1 MVAFKDAISESG
13 RKLSLMVSE
22 NQQKALESLLA
33 DIQGAQMSTRRKAL
47 YSLMFFLFLVALY
60 WTGLALV
67 ESFLSLRENL
77 TGKFKFMITDPSDIE
92 SLKLGHLERMSA
104 AHNSQMYEVNKR
116 LEALESKLDRMRE
129 GDVGGKLEEVLTH
142 VKEGADANTYVRF
155 LQRFQLLKIF
165 V

>member
-1 MVAFKDAISESG
+1 
-13 RKLSLMVSE
+13 
-22 NQQKALESLLA
+22 
-33 DIQGAQMSTRRKAL
+33 
-47 YSLMFFLFLVALY
+47 
-60 WTGLALV
+60 
-67 ESFLSLRENL
+67 
-77 TGKFKFMITDPSDIE
+77 
-92 SLKLGHLERMSA
+92 MSA